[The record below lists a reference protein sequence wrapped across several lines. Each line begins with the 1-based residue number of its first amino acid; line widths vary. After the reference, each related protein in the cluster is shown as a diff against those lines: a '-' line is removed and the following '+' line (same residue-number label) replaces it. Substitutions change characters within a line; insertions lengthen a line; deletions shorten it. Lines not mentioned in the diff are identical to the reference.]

1 MAFMPY
7 IFATAAPAV
16 GSIPAEFNVSST
28 GAATYVIPIEC
39 PEGVG
44 GLKPELKFVYSS
56 QLGDGLLGCGW
67 TISGLSAITRY
78 PKSEGYDTLAIDGA
92 RFVKISELSNV
103 AEFRSEN
110 DIYTRIVGYEPQEQG
125 FKYFKVFTKDGRTL
139 TYGSANGDGSGAAWP
154 LTEICDANG
163 NYMTFQDITS
173 YGGDINSTTGRII
186 YGKNKSGAGMETV
199 IEFEYE
205 QSPNA
210 ITQYLCGKAIDKWA
224 RVKRVRV
231 LGNGFLPTVDYS
243 LKYMDGGAKTD
254 RSRLVSVSCSK
265 GASNISSTNF
275 TWMENN
281 YCIKSVKD
289 PQVSAFSTWLNII
302 ALASGDITGD
312 GITDRA
318 YILKDKYKKYPLV
331 IYKGT
336 DNEIE
341 RKTDVPYENVFFYDI
356 DHDGVEEV
364 IATQFTQGKG
374 SMKGSFL
381 THIVGKWNSSKS
393 RLEWKSLDSYASAW
407 NSPKPNGTTTRIPT
421 NGSTW
426 MQRRAELLGDFYG
439 NGTLQFMPMYHAWK
453 NKPDDIDIAA
463 YIYHSMIC
471 PSHAYLSGTG
481 GGSSDSCTI
490 APKKTTGYFP
500 SIKNIA
506 SLSNCSFS
514 AVNVN
519 GNSKTDV
526 MLVTNGGNIRFYE
539 EKDGAFVKIMS
550 NHGINGGSKGDVYTG
565 DFNGDGN
572 TDLLINRDGKAEIY
586 LSTGKGFVRSDMGE
600 SIKLTKKSQISVID
614 INSDG
619 KSELFV
625 TDKGS
630 ASLYISTGRSYTC
643 VATTN
648 NIVFNPD
655 ESENEQV
662 FKYMPVVSEMNS
674 DSGIRYAEVMDG
686 VLELSTNTIF
696 DKIVKIED
704 GMHNTIAVEYGKQNP
719 VGVVVTTVKT
729 SNSAGECLTNRYG
742 FSKLLYDNNLH
753 RFMGFGSVSRTDEV
767 SGRSVVN
774 SYSVNNSTVQLD
786 RTDENVGAAKVK
798 SVTYSYDVKTLGLN
812 LRTSL
817 VTKETEHDYLTGL
830 ERSVEY
836 QNYDDY
842 GNPEKVVTKQGGQT
856 VTQDMTYIKLGLN
869 SFRPSRIQTTYSYGG
884 SSTVKIQVLNYDDN
898 GNLTSESGN
907 GVTKSYGNYDVFGN
921 CQSIRYAS
929 GVNYRA
935 EEMTYTASGRH
946 LESKTDAFGEKTE
959 YKWDERKDLLLEE
972 KDAYGHKT
980 TYKYDDLGGL
990 KNKTTAD
997 GVTVSTETKWAERN
1011 NVYKASYIVETTTS
1025 GNGTVTTWYTSD
1037 GREVCKKQKGLG
1049 GKDVYVLRQY
1059 NKDGTLSK
1067 ISKPSFENMPRE
1079 WAEQYI
1085 YDRYGRPISITGADG
1100 RTNINYS
1107 GLTTTVIT
1115 PSEKVSKTLTPEGF
1129 TESVTT
1135 NGKTV
1140 RYTYYP
1146 TGELKTA
1153 TPDGGEPVYMEY
1165 DKWGNRIK
1173 ITDAES
1179 GTVTKKY
1186 NAFGELMESSHKQ
1199 GSGATVTTSYTYSPK
1214 GLLTQKNR
1222 GGDITNYMYDSQ
1234 NRLISKTMAGGISQS
1249 YEYDKFDRIVKT
1261 IDKLDSREF
1270 VRETSYDS
1278 EGRVQRET
1286 YPSGYYTENVYDENG
1301 VLVTVTD
1308 ANGNEIYRP
1317 LEATASG
1324 RITRESRGGKVTEF
1338 LYDKAD
1344 RLIRKNSDN
1353 KIIDQVYKYDK
1364 RNNLC
1369 YYLDA
1374 TRGNVFIYVYDNLD
1388 RLTSWNVHSVS
1399 GYKFNGD
1406 TITYD
1411 ESNNMVHKNSLGDMI
1426 LAYEDENHPHA
1437 VSSISGVPSAFPK
1450 DEQNITYTSF
1460 NKVESVSQGDMRY
1473 DITYGVGEQRIKSEY
1488 ANAQGKTTRYYI
1500 GNYEEVTDPDGTVT
1514 KFCYLPGGA
1523 MMVEKNG
1530 EQKLYYNYTDR
1541 LGSIVATADAEG
1553 NVIERYAY
1561 DPWGGRLN
1569 PENWAEKDTRTSL
1582 FNNRGYTGHEHI
1594 DGLDLINMNG
1604 RMYDPL
1610 LGMFMS
1616 TDPFIQAPD
1625 NWLNYNRYLYGFGNP
1640 MKYIDPS
1647 GNIGIAAVIGIG
1659 AAIGAVLGTGA
1670 GLWYGYNQGYTG
1682 WDLAKSALIGA
1693 GIGVGVG
1700 AFAGVQMYN
1709 GINSIQSA
1717 KTLWHFMSL
1726 GATIGAN
1733 AGIVGGTIY
1742 GLANKADG
1750 WELASCAL
1758 TGYGVGMVAGA
1769 IIGAGCYKLYSL
1781 YVKALANYS
1790 AATNALVAAEVN
1802 YRNAVSAEF
1811 ADAMEA
1817 DFAEIDFNN
1826 ADINQD
1832 SMFTLEQK
1840 RIDAEELAQKTLF
1853 AAKEKEKLYDLAVVG
1868 LTKASH
1874 LVIGTKVFCPIGATV
1889 LIGGVSTG
1897 AGYGY
1902 YQLTNLWLKD

>member
-16 GSIPAEFNVSST
+16 GSIPAEFNVSPT
-28 GAATYVIPIEC
+28 GAATYEIPIEC
-39 PEGVG
+39 PTGVG

-78 PKSEGYDTLAIDGA
+78 PKSEGYEAFAIDGA
-92 RFVKISELSNV
+92 RLVKISKFSNM

-110 DIYTRIVGYEPQEQG
+110 DIYTRIVGYEPQDHG
-125 FKYFKVFTKDGRTL
+125 FKYFKVFTKDGKTL
-139 TYGSANGDGSGAAWP
+139 IYGSIEGSGSGAAWP
-154 LTEICDANG
+154 LTEVYDANG

-173 YGGDINSTTGRII
+173 YGGDINSNTGRII

-210 ITQYLCGKAIDKWA
+210 FTQYLCGKAIDKWA

-231 LGNGFLPTVDYS
+231 LGNGFLPTVDYD

-254 RSRLVSVSCSK
+254 RSRLTGISCSK
-265 GASNISSTNF
+265 GASNIGSTSF

-281 YCIKSVKD
+281 YGIKSVKD
-289 PQVSAFSTWLNII
+289 PNLSTISAWRGILGISV
-302 ALASGDITGD
+302 GDITGSGKCSKLLMHSNNTFTVYPELD
-312 GITDRA
+312 GEGLCQSDRR
-318 YILKDKYKKYPLV
+318 YD
-331 IYKGT
+331 
-336 DNEIE
+336 
-341 RKTDVPYENVFFYDI
+341 DVCLYDM
-356 DHDGVEEV
+356 DGDGVDEIIAAYSYSHRGGSDKEDYREIHHSLGKYNPSTKRIKWQELYTPSYVNGYYAQVADRMEEV
-364 IATQFTQGKG
+364 
-374 SMKGSFL
+374 M
-381 THIVGKWNSSKS
+381 
-393 RLEWKSLDSYASAW
+393 
-407 NSPKPNGTTTRIPT
+407 
-421 NGSTW
+421 
-426 MQRRAELLGDFYG
+426 GDFYG
-439 NGTLQFMPMYHAWK
+439 SGKPQFIPLTVWLPK
-453 NKPDDIDIAA
+453 EPDDADKAA
-463 YIYHSMIC
+463 YII
-471 PSHAYLSGTG
+471 
-481 GGSSDSCTI
+481 SSI
-490 APKKTTGYFP
+490 MGAKK
-500 SIKNIA
+500 A
-506 SLSNCSFS
+506 SLSGRKGSTTLQSSRYSGGYLPSIADVKS
-514 AVNVN
+514 ADIFAIHLN
-519 GNSKTDV
+519 GSGKTTLLGYAKKKGMV
-526 MLVTNGGNIRFYE
+526 RCYE
-539 EKDGAFVKIMS
+539 EQNGKFVEIITQK
-550 NHGINGGSKGDVYTG
+550 VTPAPATYTLG

-572 TDLLINRDGKAEIY
+572 TDLLLVKDGKVEVWLSTGKEFVLSSMGDGIEVKSGINISAIDVNGSGRSDLYVTDDDSARLY
-586 LSTGKGFVRSDMGE
+586 LSTGSGFELVASDNNSAINPDASSE
-600 SIKLTKKSQISVID
+600 EQIRKYIPIISTLDGID
-614 INSDG
+614 IN
-619 KSELFV
+619 
-625 TDKGS
+625 GS
-630 ASLYISTGRSYTC
+630 R
-643 VATTN
+643 
-648 NIVFNPD
+648 
-655 ESENEQV
+655 
-662 FKYMPVVSEMNS
+662 YMECL
-674 DSGIRYAEVMDG
+674 DG
-686 VLELSTNTIF
+686 VIEFSPNKVF

-704 GMHNTIAVEYGKQNP
+704 GMHNTFSLEYGKKER
-719 VGVVVTTVKT
+719 VGVVVTSVKS
-729 SNSAGECLTNRYG
+729 SNLNGEVESSRYVYGKILYDSNLRSVMG
-742 FSKLLYDNNLH
+742 FST
-753 RFMGFGSVSRTDEV
+753 VSRTDEV

-774 SYSVNNSTVQLD
+774 SFSVNNSTVQLD
-786 RTDENVGAAKVK
+786 RTDEIVGAAKVK
-798 SVTYSYDVKTLGLN
+798 SFTYSYDVKTFGLN

-1049 GKDVYVLRQY
+1049 GKDVYVVKEY

-1222 GGDITNYMYDSQ
+1222 GGDITNYIYDSQ

-1488 ANAQGKTTRYYI
+1488 SNAQGKTTRYYI
-1500 GNYEEVTDPDGTVT
+1500 GNYEEVIDAQGATT
-1514 KFCYLPGGA
+1514 KFCYLSGGA
-1523 MMVEKNG
+1523 MMVEKDG

-1541 LGSIVATADAEG
+1541 LGSIVAIADAEG

-1561 DPWGGRLN
+1561 DPWGKRLDPKN
-1569 PENWAEKDTRTSL
+1569 LSKKDTRTSL

>member
-1 MAFMPY
+1 MPNNLIEMKLLLLSVLLFLMAFMPY

-16 GSIPAEFNVSST
+16 GSIPAEFNVSPT
-28 GAATYVIPIEC
+28 GAATYEIPIEC
-39 PEGVG
+39 PAGPN
-44 GLKPELKFVYSS
+44 GLKPDLKFVYSS
-56 QLGDGLLGCGW
+56 QMGDGLMGCGW

-78 PKSEGYDTLAIDGA
+78 PKSEGYEAFAIDGA

-139 TYGSANGDGSGAAWP
+139 TYGSASGDGSGAAWP

-163 NYMTFQDITS
+163 NYITFQDITS

-254 RSRLVSVSCSK
+254 RSRLTSISCCK
-265 GASNISSTNF
+265 GASNIGSTSF

-407 NSPKPNGTTTRIPT
+407 NNPKPNGTTTRIPT

-463 YIYHSMIC
+463 YIFHSMIC

-539 EKDGAFVKIMS
+539 EKDGTFVKIMS
-550 NHGINGGSKGDVYTG
+550 NHGINGGSKGNVYTG

-625 TDKGS
+625 TDNNS

-719 VGVVVTTVKT
+719 AGVVVTTVKT

-753 RFMGFGSVSRTDEV
+753 RFMGFGAVSRTDEV

-774 SYSVNNSTVQLD
+774 SYSVNNSTMQLD
-786 RTDENVGAAKVK
+786 RTDENIGAAKVK
-798 SVTYSYDVKTLGLN
+798 SVTYSYDVKTLGRN
-812 LRTSL
+812 SRTSL

-830 ERSVEY
+830 EKSVEY
-836 QNYDDY
+836 QSYDEY

-856 VTQDMTYIKLGLN
+856 ITQEMTYIKLDSLN
-869 SFRPSRIQTTYSYGG
+869 CNKPSQIKTTYSYGG
-884 SSTVKIQVLNYDDN
+884 NSEVRTRNLTYDSN
-898 GNLTSESGN
+898 GNLTTDSEN
-907 GVTKSYGNYDVFGN
+907 GITKSFSNYDVFGN
-921 CQSIRYAS
+921 CQSIGYAS

-935 EEMTYTASGRH
+935 EEMTYTVSGRH

-959 YKWDERKDLLLEE
+959 YKWDESKDLLLEE

-997 GVTVSTETKWAERN
+997 GITVSTETKWAERN
-1011 NVYKASYIVETTTS
+1011 NVYKASYIVETATS
-1025 GNGTVTTWYTSD
+1025 GKGTVTTWYTSD
-1037 GREVCKKQKGLG
+1037 GKEVCKKQKGLG

-1085 YDRYGRPISITGADG
+1085 YDRYGRPMSITRADG

-1107 GLTTTVIT
+1107 GLTTTVTT
-1115 PSEKVSKTLTPEGF
+1115 PSEKVSKTLTPEGW
-1129 TESVTT
+1129 TESVNT

-1165 DKWGNRIK
+1165 DKWGNRTK

-1179 GTVTKKY
+1179 GTITKKY
-1186 NAFGELMESSHKQ
+1186 NAFGEIIESSHKQ
-1199 GSGATVTTSYTYSPK
+1199 GNGVTVTTS
-1214 GLLTQKNR
+1214 
-1222 GGDITNYMYDSQ
+1222 
-1234 NRLISKTMAGGISQS
+1234 
-1249 YEYDKFDRIVKT
+1249 
-1261 IDKLDSREF
+1261 
-1270 VRETSYDS
+1270 
-1278 EGRVQRET
+1278 
-1286 YPSGYYTENVYDENG
+1286 
-1301 VLVTVTD
+1301 
-1308 ANGNEIYRP
+1308 
-1317 LEATASG
+1317 
-1324 RITRESRGGKVTEF
+1324 
-1338 LYDKAD
+1338 
-1344 RLIRKNSDN
+1344 
-1353 KIIDQVYKYDK
+1353 
-1364 RNNLC
+1364 
-1369 YYLDA
+1369 
-1374 TRGNVFIYVYDNLD
+1374 
-1388 RLTSWNVHSVS
+1388 
-1399 GYKFNGD
+1399 
-1406 TITYD
+1406 
-1411 ESNNMVHKNSLGDMI
+1411 
-1426 LAYEDENHPHA
+1426 
-1437 VSSISGVPSAFPK
+1437 
-1450 DEQNITYTSF
+1450 
-1460 NKVESVSQGDMRY
+1460 
-1473 DITYGVGEQRIKSEY
+1473 
-1488 ANAQGKTTRYYI
+1488 
-1500 GNYEEVTDPDGTVT
+1500 
-1514 KFCYLPGGA
+1514 
-1523 MMVEKNG
+1523 
-1530 EQKLYYNYTDR
+1530 
-1541 LGSIVATADAEG
+1541 
-1553 NVIERYAY
+1553 
-1561 DPWGGRLN
+1561 
-1569 PENWAEKDTRTSL
+1569 
-1582 FNNRGYTGHEHI
+1582 
-1594 DGLDLINMNG
+1594 
-1604 RMYDPL
+1604 
-1610 LGMFMS
+1610 
-1616 TDPFIQAPD
+1616 
-1625 NWLNYNRYLYGFGNP
+1625 
-1640 MKYIDPS
+1640 
-1647 GNIGIAAVIGIG
+1647 
-1659 AAIGAVLGTGA
+1659 
-1670 GLWYGYNQGYTG
+1670 
-1682 WDLAKSALIGA
+1682 
-1693 GIGVGVG
+1693 
-1700 AFAGVQMYN
+1700 
-1709 GINSIQSA
+1709 
-1717 KTLWHFMSL
+1717 
-1726 GATIGAN
+1726 
-1733 AGIVGGTIY
+1733 
-1742 GLANKADG
+1742 
-1750 WELASCAL
+1750 
-1758 TGYGVGMVAGA
+1758 
-1769 IIGAGCYKLYSL
+1769 
-1781 YVKALANYS
+1781 
-1790 AATNALVAAEVN
+1790 
-1802 YRNAVSAEF
+1802 
-1811 ADAMEA
+1811 
-1817 DFAEIDFNN
+1817 
-1826 ADINQD
+1826 
-1832 SMFTLEQK
+1832 
-1840 RIDAEELAQKTLF
+1840 
-1853 AAKEKEKLYDLAVVG
+1853 
-1868 LTKASH
+1868 
-1874 LVIGTKVFCPIGATV
+1874 
-1889 LIGGVSTG
+1889 
-1897 AGYGY
+1897 
-1902 YQLTNLWLKD
+1902 